1 MFQPTPAAEP
11 MLTRVALKVQLGDD
25 IRRLKS
31 WPAEGEEP
39 TAEGMRRAVAD
50 LFGLAPSSIS
60 LRYRDDEGDLCH
72 LCEGA
77 LLDALDLAARPGN
90 GGLLR
95 LVAECGPEHHDD
107 FDGQEAHPRAQQAL
121 QLQPG
126 TLVAQQGRPQEQSRL
141 DRAWPRVGDSFGRF
155 ARQVVEDFCG
165 ARDDMRSAF
174 RPASSDGTVSEQPQ
188 GALRFAGAAA
198 GIVAGCSVAGGLVS
212 LRATR
217 FAAESIRA
225 VASPDAAP
233 GAAAGG
239 DAATPARLGFG
250 RLATP
255 GSDGIDHF
263 KEQVAHDFRVARQE
277 MRDIVGVLLGEV
289 PHPSAVGARD
299 PEAAARQHMERM
311 SAPRRRLPQEGQC
324 LKQVA
329 TAVLPVIVGACI
341 TVRLASVR
349 AARLAIALGVEGIT
363 GAPHAEVVQAEQNLQ
378 AGVAAS
384 TA

>member
-77 LLDALDLAARPGN
+77 LPDALELAARLGN

-174 RPASSDGTVSEQPQ
+174 RPASSNGTLSEQPR
-188 GALRFAGAAA
+188 GAVSCAGAAA

-225 VASPDAAP
+225 VASPDVAT

-239 DAATPARLGFG
+239 DVAAPANPGFG
-250 RLATP
+250 RPAIP
-255 GSDGIDHF
+255 GNDEIDHF
-263 KEQVAHDFRVARQE
+263 KDQVAHDFRVARQE
-277 MRDIVGVLLGEV
+277 IRDIVGVVLGEV
-289 PHPSAVGARD
+289 PHPSAVGATD
-299 PEAAARQHMERM
+299 PEAARQHMERR
-311 SAPRRRLPQEGQC
+311 SVPRRCRPKEGQC
-324 LKQVA
+324 LQQVA